1 MSCSTLPERALG
13 SPPSTSQVSLQY
25 DNFLYGICVAP
36 CHPDPSPRGSRKL
49 PATQPS
55 RQGVAN
61 SYASSSA
68 CVDDPSGGSA
78 SQGLSKPKGDGSNPS
93 LYGRQGHRQV
103 RLSGA
108 CGIGS
113 NTAEGMDL
121 HRSRFGSRTSRAVAF
136 PRGLCP
142 MFDSWCGQA
151 CMQPIL
157 QPMKNDCLHES
168 AQSLGQQNGF
178 PPEWLKGMDAWAQR
192 NARLLARFVAFLKLC

>member
-25 DNFLYGICVAP
+25 DNFLHGICVAP

-49 PATQPS
+49 PATQTS

-61 SYASSSA
+61 SNASSSA

-78 SQGLSKPKGDGSNPS
+78 AQGLSKPKGNGSNPS
-93 LYGRQGHRQV
+93 LYRRQGHCQV

-121 HRSRFGSRTSRAVAF
+121 HRSHFGSRYNSGRRVSA
-136 PRGLCP
+136 GL
-142 MFDSWCGQA
+142 MSDVRFLVRSSMHATDLA
-151 CMQPIL
+151 A
-157 QPMKNDCLHES
+157 NE
-168 AQSLGQQNGF
+168 
-178 PPEWLKGMDAWAQR
+178 E
-192 NARLLARFVAFLKLC
+192 RLLA